1 VEGNDQPVIR
11 AIVSDG
17 QIIDHGPSVTS
28 RECRAEAVAGIAIC
42 RYFGE
47 REKEVETA
55 MTIWKLEGKEAICEI
70 FTARGSKGGKRNPKL
85 RYFLQLITRQGGQR
99 IQIRISKEDAEHCM
113 ALRTKEEQVD
123 WLAEK
128 VAHAP
133 DSDREK
139 KAPASSR

>member
-1 VEGNDQPVIR
+1 MGLKF
-11 AIVSDG
+11 
-17 QIIDHGPSVTS
+17 
-28 RECRAEAVAGIAIC
+28 
-42 RYFGE
+42 YFDE
-47 REKEVETA
+47 RKRKAETA
-55 MTIWKLEGKEAICEI
+55 MTIWKREGKEATCEI

-85 RYFLQLITRQGGQR
+85 RYFLQLITRQGEQR

-128 VAHAP
+128 VAQAP
-133 DSDREK
+133 DSSREK